1 MACPKTL
8 TGIGF
13 ECKDAVGGIV
23 EAYIS
28 DINDVVSITLTEDK
42 AKVDTIT
49 MAEGKKYRTYK
60 FRKQTGSVNS
70 TINTDAA
77 AGTTWYQT
85 DVVLQFTKME
95 TSKRVE
101 ISALATGQ
109 TSIIVKDSMG
119 KYWLV
124 GTKESPAELSAGT
137 AATGTAMGDLN
148 GYNITLSEMGAA
160 LPLEVDDDIISAII
174 S

>member
-1 MACPKTL
+1 MACSKTL
-8 TGIGF
+8 AGIGF

-23 EAYIS
+23 EAYIA
-28 DINDVVSITLTEDK
+28 DINDVTTITTTSDK
-42 AKVDTIT
+42 VTAIT
-49 MAEGKKYRTYK
+49 MANDKKYKTYK

-70 TINTDAA
+70 TINTDVN

-101 ISALATGQ
+101 ISALATEQ
-109 TSIIVKDSMG
+109 VSIIVKDSMG
-119 KYWLV
+119 MYWLV
-124 GTKESPAELSAGT
+124 GTKDSPAELTAGT

-148 GYNITLSEMGAA
+148 GYNITLSEMGKA
-160 LPLEVDDDIISAII
+160 LPLEVDKDVITPTIISQ
-174 S
+174 

>member
-28 DINDVVSITLTEDK
+28 DINDVVSITPTADK
-42 AKVDTIT
+42 VTAIT
-49 MAEGKKYRTYK
+49 MVEGKKYHTYK

-148 GYNITLSEMGAA
+148 GYNITLSEMGAT
-160 LPLEVDDDIISAII
+160 LPMEVDEDIIAGII
-174 S
+174 A

>member
-1 MACPKTL
+1 MACSKTL
-8 TGIGF
+8 AGIGF

-23 EAYIS
+23 EAYIA
-28 DINDVVSITLTEDK
+28 DINDVT
-42 AKVDTIT
+42 TIT
-49 MAEGKKYRTYK
+49 TTSEKVTAITMVAGKKYKTYK

-70 TINTDAA
+70 TINTDLN

-101 ISALATGQ
+101 ISALATDQ
-109 TSIIVKDSMG
+109 VSIIVKDSMG
-119 KYWLV
+119 IYWLV
-124 GTKESPAELSAGT
+124 GTKESPAELTAGT

-148 GYNITLSEMGAA
+148 GYNITLSEMGAT
-160 LPLEVDDDIISAII
+160 LPMEVDGTIISAII

>member
-1 MACPKTL
+1 MACSKTL
-8 TGIGF
+8 AGIGF

-23 EAYIS
+23 EAYIA
-28 DINDVVSITLTEDK
+28 DINDVATITTVAE
-42 AKVDTIT
+42 AVTAIT
-49 MAEGKKYRTYK
+49 MADAKKYHTYK

-70 TINTDAA
+70 TINTDVN

-109 TSIIVKDSMG
+109 VSIIVKDSMG

-124 GTKESPAELSAGT
+124 GTKESPAELTAGST
-137 AATGTAMGDLN
+137 ATGTALGDLN
-148 GYNITLSEMGAA
+148 GYNITLSEMGAE
-160 LPLEVDDDIISAII
+160 LPMEVSADIIAGII

>member
-28 DINDVVSITLTEDK
+28 DINDVVSITPTADK
-42 AKVDTIT
+42 VTAIT
-49 MAEGKKYRTYK
+49 MAEGKKYHTYK

-70 TINTDAA
+70 TINTDIN

-124 GTKESPAELSAGT
+124 GTKESPAELTAGT

-160 LPLEVDDDIISAII
+160 LPLEVDEDIIAGII

>member
-1 MACPKTL
+1 MACSKTL

-23 EAYIS
+23 EAYIA
-28 DINDVVSITLTEDK
+28 DINDVATITATSE
-42 AKVDTIT
+42 KVTAIT
-49 MAEGKKYRTYK
+49 MAEGKKYSTYK

-70 TINTDAA
+70 TINTDTA

-124 GTKESPAELSAGT
+124 GTKESPAELTAGT

-148 GYNITLSEMGAA
+148 GYNITLSEMGAE
-160 LPLEVDDDIISAII
+160 LPLEVDDTIISNII

>member
-1 MACPKTL
+1 MADGKTY
-8 TGIGF
+8 
-13 ECKDAVGGIV
+13 K
-23 EAYIS
+23 
-28 DINDVVSITLTEDK
+28 
-42 AKVDTIT
+42 
-49 MAEGKKYRTYK
+49 TYK

-70 TINTDAA
+70 TINTDVN

-109 TSIIVKDSMG
+109 VSIIVKDSMG

-124 GTKESPAELSAGT
+124 GTKDSPAELTAGS
-137 AATGTAMGDLN
+137 AATGTALGDLN
-148 GYNITLSEMGAA
+148 GYSITLSEMGKE
-160 LPLEVDDDIISAII
+160 LPMEVDPDIIEDIVS
-174 S
+174 

>member
-1 MACPKTL
+1 MACSKTF

-23 EAYIS
+23 EAYIA
-28 DINDVVSITLTEDK
+28 DINDVTTITPTSEVVT
-42 AKVDTIT
+42 AIT
-49 MAEGKKYRTYK
+49 MAEGKKYHTYK

-77 AGTTWYQT
+77 AGTTWYQN

-109 TSIIVKDSMG
+109 VSIIVKDSMG

-124 GTKESPAELSAGT
+124 GTKDSPAELSAGT
-137 AATGTAMGDLN
+137 VATGTAMGDLN
-148 GYNITLSEMGAA
+148 GYNITLSEMGKT
-160 LPLEVDDDIISAII
+160 LPMEVDEDTIAVIIS
-174 S
+174 

>member
-28 DINDVVSITLTEDK
+28 DINDVVSITPTADK
-42 AKVDTIT
+42 VTAIT
-49 MAEGKKYRTYK
+49 MVTGKKYHTYK

-70 TINTDAA
+70 TINTDIN

-160 LPLEVDDDIISAII
+160 LPLEVDEDIIAGII

>member
-1 MACPKTL
+1 MACSQTL
-8 TGIGF
+8 KGIGF

-28 DINDVVSITLTEDK
+28 DINDVKTITPTLDK
-42 AKVDTIT
+42 VTTIT
-49 MAEGKKYRTYK
+49 MVDTKKYKTYK
-60 FRKQTGSVNS
+60 FRKQTGSVNT
-70 TINTDAA
+70 TINTDVN

-101 ISALATGQ
+101 ISALATNQ
-109 TSIIVKDSMG
+109 VSIIVKDSMG

-124 GTKESPAELSAGT
+124 GTKESPAELTAGST
-137 AATGTAMGDLN
+137 ATGTALGDLN
-148 GYNITLSEMGAA
+148 GYNITLSEMGAV
-160 LPLEVDDDIISAII
+160 LPMEVDSTIIAGLI